1 MKVLI
6 ADDDKIVDAA
16 ISAVLRKRGW
26 QTVVAFDAMQ
36 ALMFAKQ
43 APMPDIVLLDI
54 GMPGGSGLMTLERLK
69 SATLTEAIP
78 VVVVSGSE
86 DPELPAKVKAM
97 GAIGFVK
104 KPVDPEALA
113 ESIEKY
119 FASRVKQGPSHP
131 PPPRT

>member
-6 ADDDKIVDAA
+6 ADDDKLIDAA
-16 ISAVLRKRGW
+16 ISAVFRKRGW

-43 APMPDIVLLDI
+43 TPMPDIVLLDI
-54 GMPGGSGLMTLERLK
+54 AMPGGSGLMTLERLK
-69 SATLTEAIP
+69 AATLTEPIP

-86 DPELPAKVKAM
+86 DPDLPDKVKGM

-113 ESIEKY
+113 DSIEKY
-119 FASRVKQGPSHP
+119 FASRVKQGPTR
-131 PPPRT
+131 PPPRRV

>member
-6 ADDDKIVDAA
+6 ADDDKIIDAA
-16 ISAVLRKRGW
+16 LSAVFRKRGW

-43 APMPDIVLLDI
+43 SPLPDVVLLDI
-54 GMPGGSGLMTLERLK
+54 AMPAGSGLMTLERLK

-78 VVVVSGSE
+78 VVVVSGSD
-86 DPELPAKVKAM
+86 DPGLPDKVKGM
-97 GAIGFVK
+97 GALGFVK

-113 ESIEKY
+113 DAIEKF
-119 FASRVKQGPSHP
+119 FAGRVKQGPVRP

>member
-6 ADDDKIVDAA
+6 ADDDKIIDAA
-16 ISAVLRKRGW
+16 FSAVFRKRGW

-43 APMPDIVLLDI
+43 TPMPDIVLLDI

-78 VVVVSGSE
+78 VLVVSGSE
-86 DPELPAKVKAM
+86 DPDLPDKVKGM

-104 KPVDPEALA
+104 KPVDAEALA
-113 ESIEKY
+113 QAIEKY
-119 FASRVKQGPSHP
+119 FASRVKQGPTRP
-131 PPPRT
+131 PPPRS